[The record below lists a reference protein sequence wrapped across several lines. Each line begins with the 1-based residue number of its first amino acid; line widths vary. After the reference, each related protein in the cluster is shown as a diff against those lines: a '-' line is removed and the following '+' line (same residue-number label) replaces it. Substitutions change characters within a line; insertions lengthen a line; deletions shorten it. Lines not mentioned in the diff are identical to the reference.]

1 MTKRLTL
8 LLNKAMPFASRH
20 IEPDITVVTLVGKL
34 VWGQRD
40 LDLLETTVTNLLADS
55 QKNIV
60 FDLAALEYA
69 DSSGMAVLIACVT
82 QIKKAGRDLRLVGAK
97 PRIQKLLRLARV
109 EEILARSPTMV
120 KGAGG

>member
-1 MTKRLTL
+1 
-8 LLNKAMPFASRH
+8 MPFATKH
-20 IEPDITVVTLVGKL
+20 IEPGISVVTLVGKL

-40 LDLLETTVTNLLADS
+40 LDLLETTVTNLLADW

-60 FDLAALEYA
+60 FDLAALDYA

-82 QIKKAGRDLRLVGAK
+82 QIKKAGGELRLVGAK
-97 PRIQKLLRLARV
+97 PRIQKLLTLARV
-109 EEILARSPTMV
+109 EEILARSPTVV